1 MTYPKRIPINAW
13 SEVHRVARPPIITF
27 DAYNTLYATKLPVM
41 EQYCIVGRKYG
52 IKANPSTLTNNFPH
66 VFKKLK
72 EDYPQYG
79 KYSGIKPEQW
89 WSILIRNVF
98 APNEIPDEM
107 INEILMRFEGF
118 DSYFVYPDLIKF
130 LKDLKSRH
138 PDVILGIVSNTDPIF
153 YKLLKNIGLFET
165 FSGHIYLSY
174 ELNLAKPDRAI
185 FQHALDDIISKQP
198 HLLEKYTREE
208 ILQHC
213 FHIGDELKNDLEGAE
228 AAGWTGILLDR
239 NDKYGFLSNSISKP
253 MRDEYKLSI
262 DKIDNNSI
270 NTWEASTKQTDTL
283 QLSERKYVVSN
294 LEVLEELFP

>member
-1 MTYPKRIPINAW
+1 M
-13 SEVHRVARPPIITF
+13 
-27 DAYNTLYATKLPVM
+27 
-41 EQYCIVGRKYG
+41 
-52 IKANPSTLTNNFPH
+52 
-66 VFKKLK
+66 
-72 EDYPQYG
+72 
-79 KYSGIKPEQW
+79 
-89 WSILIRNVF
+89 IRNVF

-185 FQHALDDIISKQP
+185 FQYALDDIISKQP